1 MLCPSVFIWEPG
13 RVVVL
18 SPALPLSLSSEKL
31 MKKILVIQI
40 ARLGDLLQST
50 LFLRAL
56 REHDPGALITVVV
69 NEHLRPVLESN
80 PCVDEVIGLDL
91 EALTRQV
98 GDRRSSLASRYT
110 QVRNRIGDLLGAR
123 FSDVYNLNYAPAA
136 LYLASTVP
144 AARRGGYWLR
154 NRPGRDGLDEA
165 VVRDPWLDCLFASI
179 SCRRMSRINLVD
191 VYGGCAPG
199 PPRRRSLSFP
209 VGPED
214 QARAEDLLCRLGLKG
229 RSPLVGLQVG
239 SRSTVRRWPPASF
252 ARLADRLIQ
261 RFGASIVLLGAGDEK
276 GLAEAVL
283 RGVNEKRIVREKG
296 MVANAVGTTGLRD
309 LAALLGRCR
318 LLVTTDTGAMH
329 VAAAVG
335 TPVASLFFASADCH
349 TTGPYGSGHY
359 VIQTDLPCHPC
370 DEEAPGCAGVLC
382 RELITPDSVCEAAKL
397 LLEGEESS
405 TVSERADFSGGLTLY
420 RSSISA
426 RGVRYDPVA
435 GDRLPPEHDVAVL
448 YRKAW
453 WSILNR
459 GRQSV
464 GEAEPASMLS
474 DEALALRFGRLR
486 LLFEQGLEA
495 AGPPADRN
503 EEAVRHEADRIETRC
518 TEEAEGTPLLVP
530 MVQYLKFA
538 GQSARSRANGSW
550 PGSMHTIY
558 EGLARG
564 ARIMEEGLGNHEYIG
579 NH

>member
-1 MLCPSVFIWEPG
+1 MLCPSVSIWELG
-13 RVVVL
+13 RVDDL
-18 SPALPLSLSSEKL
+18 SPALPLSLLYVKP

-50 LFLRAL
+50 LFLHAL
-56 REHDPGALITVVV
+56 REHEPGAFITAVV
-69 NEHLRPVLESN
+69 NDRLRPVLASN

-98 GDRRSSLASRYT
+98 GARRTSLASRYI

-136 LYLASTVP
+136 LYLASMVP
-144 AARRGGYWLR
+144 AARRGGYWLHE
-154 NRPGRDGLDEA
+154 RPGRDGLDGA
-165 VVRDPWLDCLFASI
+165 VVRDPWLDCLFASV
-179 SCRRMSRINLVD
+179 SCRRMSRMNLVD
-191 VYGGCAPG
+191 IYGGSAPA

-214 QARAEDLLCRLGLKG
+214 QARAEDLLDRLGMKG
-229 RSPLVGLQVG
+229 RSPLIGLQVG
-239 SRSTVRRWPPASF
+239 ARSAVRCWPPASF
-252 ARLADRLIQ
+252 ARLADRLI
-261 RFGASIVLLGAGDEK
+261 RSLGASIMLLGAGDEK

-283 RGVNEKRIVREKG
+283 RSVREKS
-296 MVANAVGTTGLRD
+296 MVANAVGTTGLRG

-335 TPVASLFFASADCH
+335 TPVAALFFASADCH
-349 TTGPYGSGHY
+349 TTGPYGSGHF

-370 DEEAPGCAGVLC
+370 DEEAVSCPGVLC

-405 TVSERADFSGGLTLY
+405 TASGRACFSGGLTLY
-420 RSSISA
+420 RSSLDA
-426 RGVRYDPVA
+426 QGVRYDPIA
-435 GDRLPPEHDVAVL
+435 GDTLPPEHDVAGL
-448 YRKAW
+448 YREAW
-453 WSILNR
+453 GSILNP
-459 GRQSV
+459 GLQSV
-464 GEAEPASMLS
+464 GEAEPASTRN
-474 DEALALRFGRLR
+474 DAALALRFGRLR

-495 AGPPADRN
+495 TGLPAGRS
-503 EEAVRHEADRIETRC
+503 EEAVRYEADRIETRC
-518 TEEAEGTPLLVP
+518 TEEAESAPLLVP

-538 GQSARSRANGSW
+538 GQSARGRANGSW
-550 PGSMHTIY
+550 PGAMHAIY

-564 ARIMEEGLGNHEYIG
+564 ARLMEEGLGDGEPVRADT
-579 NH
+579 